1 MDADSIIKGIVEQAI
16 ATTEKVHP
24 GAIPIDDLAR
34 NAARLGFVAGCA
46 ACDKACELQSE
57 IASDTKISGEQAAK
71 FCSLACRNLADAI
84 ERGA

>member
-46 ACDKACELQSE
+46 ACDKE
-57 IASDTKISGEQAAK
+57 IGRAHV
-71 FCSLACRNLADAI
+71 
-84 ERGA
+84 